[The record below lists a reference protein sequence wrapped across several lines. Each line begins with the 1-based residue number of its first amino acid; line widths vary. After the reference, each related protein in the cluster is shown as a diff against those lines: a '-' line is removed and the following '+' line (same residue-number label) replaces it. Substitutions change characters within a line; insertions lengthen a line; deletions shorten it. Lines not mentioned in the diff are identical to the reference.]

1 VVHAHAGD
9 DFAQAMS
16 TGGEEKAEHSA
27 VSQFFEPSMPIFR
40 ARAQP
45 IEDAGQLGRD
55 HGLGVAKEPA
65 GVIDQEQVAPESM
78 IENPPTATAKISASS
93 SSRFSIHS
101 LRSNGVSLSRK
112 ARRTQRVT
120 QP

>member
-1 VVHAHAGD
+1 MVDLHVCG
-9 DFAQAMS
+9 DFAQPRS
-16 TGGEEKAEHSA
+16 TGGEEPAEQAAGFES
-27 VSQFFEPSMPIFR
+27 FEPGLPGFR
-40 ARAQP
+40 GGAQP
-45 IEDAGQLGRD
+45 IKDSCELGGYG
-55 HGLGVAKEPA
+55 GLSLAEKPA
-65 GVIDQEQVAPESM
+65 GKIDQEQVASESM